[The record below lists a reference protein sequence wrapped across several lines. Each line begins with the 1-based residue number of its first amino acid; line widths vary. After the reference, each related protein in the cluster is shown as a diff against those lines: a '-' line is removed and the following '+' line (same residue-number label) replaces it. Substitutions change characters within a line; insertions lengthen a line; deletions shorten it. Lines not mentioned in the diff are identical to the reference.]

1 MLNIFNE
8 KLKFKDKE
16 ISKTILGTATFT
28 GETYFGHRSRL
39 YELDLENEQ
48 ENIAKIIRL
57 EYELSLYKD
66 SLNYI
71 RDSLGQDLFI
81 ANYKLAKIKEYN
93 RLAGNGNNIKFLRGW
108 INRTL
113 NE

>member
-1 MLNIFNE
+1 MNR
-8 KLKFKDKE
+8 LKYIILVLFLVPILTTNCNTTHPIKETIYVPVKDT
-16 ISKTILGTATFT
+16 IS
-28 GETYFGHRSRL
+28 
-39 YELDLENEQ
+39 EQ

-71 RDSLGQDLFI
+71 RDSLGKDLFI

>member
-1 MLNIFNE
+1 M
-8 KLKFKDKE
+8 KT
-16 ISKTILGTATFT
+16 ISKIILLIFISYFIIGCNNQVPIEKIVYVPVKDTIG
-28 GETYFGHRSRL
+28 
-39 YELDLENEQ
+39 EQ

-57 EYELSLYKD
+57 EYDIALYQD

-71 RDSLGQDLFI
+71 RDSIGQDLFI

-93 RLAGNGNNIKFLRGW
+93 KLAAKGNNIKYLRGW

-113 NE
+113 EE